1 MGSESLTP
9 ASYPWLRRALVCRE
23 VLVGQ
28 AMMSYL
34 RIARRG
40 AVHRSEGAKD
50 EAVQNEEEE
59 EVKATGDRRGTS
71 RQLMRP
77 V

>member
-1 MGSESLTP
+1 
-9 ASYPWLRRALVCRE
+9 
-23 VLVGQ
+23 
-28 AMMSYL
+28 MSYL